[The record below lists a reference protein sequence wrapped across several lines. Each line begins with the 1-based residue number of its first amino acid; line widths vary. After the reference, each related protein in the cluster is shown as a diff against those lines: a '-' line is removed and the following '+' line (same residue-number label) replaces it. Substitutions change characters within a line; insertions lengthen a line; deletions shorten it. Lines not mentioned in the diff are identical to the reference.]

1 MLRRGPIHG
10 TRRLDSGYGEAWF
23 MLRQGSIL
31 ATGRLDSSYGED
43 LIHGTG
49 TFDSCYCRLDPYY
62 GENSFMLRGG

>member
-1 MLRRGPIHG
+1 
-10 TRRLDSGYGEAWF
+10 
-23 MLRQGSIL
+23 MLRQGLIL
-31 ATGRLDSSYGED
+31 ATGKLDSSYGED